1 MTIPAISIFGQ
12 FGHESIIATLTL
24 TIGHRS
30 EQFEMTEKKTK
41 KQIKREAEKES
52 NRDLRARERED
63 ATTRYRMCINHQI
76 LEMLSTVSTIS
87 ATEAVKEF
95 RDVEYRIGSVDGNEH
110 TITLSTI
117 KLWDLILLKL
127 TEVVHYDTRRNQFD
141 WYKKSDR

>member
-1 MTIPAISIFGQ
+1 MTA
-12 FGHESIIATLTL
+12 
-24 TIGHRS
+24 
-30 EQFEMTEKKTK
+30 KKTRT
-41 KQIKREAEKES
+41 QLKREAAKEA
-52 NRDLRARERED
+52 NRDLRSRERED

-95 RDVEYRIGSVDGNEH
+95 SNVEYRIGSVDGNEH